1 MRIIDVDDL
10 KRRMQK
16 PDIEICDGQHLALWY
31 EKCVESAK
39 TIEIFSSQETMP
51 QKMYENLAAR
61 LIELEELS
69 VEIQKATGFTLD
81 KILRMFLKGYTL
93 QPNYTQD
100 KLQELGSIA
109 CEKSNR

>member
-1 MRIIDVDDL
+1 MRIIDADDL
-10 KRRMQK
+10 KRRMEN
-16 PDIEICDGQHLALWY
+16 PDIEICDGIQLAWWY
-31 EKCVESAK
+31 EECVESAK

-51 QKMYENLAAR
+51 QYEKLVAR

-81 KILRMFLKGYTL
+81 EILRMFLKGYTL